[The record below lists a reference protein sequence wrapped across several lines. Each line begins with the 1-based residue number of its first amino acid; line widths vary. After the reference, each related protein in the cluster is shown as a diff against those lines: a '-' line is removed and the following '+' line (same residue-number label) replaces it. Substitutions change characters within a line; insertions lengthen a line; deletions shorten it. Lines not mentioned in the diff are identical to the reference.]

1 MTAIVYSFIRA
12 TTQASE
18 LPLIIAFSLG
28 GIVLALTAIH
38 FGLDFGNGIPG

>member
-12 TTQASE
+12 TTQSSE

-28 GIVLALTAIH
+28 GIVLTLTVVH
-38 FGLDFGNGIPG
+38 FGLDYGAGIPG